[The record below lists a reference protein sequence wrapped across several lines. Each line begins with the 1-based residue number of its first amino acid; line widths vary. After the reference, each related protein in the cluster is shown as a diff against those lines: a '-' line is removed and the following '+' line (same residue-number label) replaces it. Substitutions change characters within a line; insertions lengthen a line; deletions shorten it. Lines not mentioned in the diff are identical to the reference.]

1 MRFFGQPYVVFEIL
15 RQIDINRQKKS
26 AKRSEA
32 DMTNAT
38 LSERILESMIE
49 RKEAQGLTNA
59 IIAEMTGVPESTV
72 TKLFNGTIKS
82 PTLETVL
89 PVLHALNLTIEGILE
104 SEGSGE
110 PGNEKGGHDDEKY
123 IKMLV
128 VNYEKRIKTQ
138 TRWIIVLSTILIT
151 VFVILSGIQFYDI
164 THPSAGW
171 VQF

>member
-1 MRFFGQPYVVFEIL
+1 
-15 RQIDINRQKKS
+15 
-26 AKRSEA
+26 
-32 DMTNAT
+32 MTNTT
-38 LSERILESMIE
+38 LSERIVESMIE
-49 RKEAQGLTNA
+49 KKEAQGLTNA
-59 IIAEMTGVPESTV
+59 IIAEMSGVPESTV

-82 PTLETVL
+82 PTIETVL
-89 PVLHALNLTIEGILE
+89 PVLRALNLSIDGILE

-110 PGNEKGGHDDEKY
+110 PGNEKDGHNNDDKY

-128 VNYEKRIKTQ
+128 MNYEKRIKTQ

>member
-1 MRFFGQPYVVFEIL
+1 
-15 RQIDINRQKKS
+15 
-26 AKRSEA
+26 
-32 DMTNAT
+32 MTNTT
-38 LSERILESMIE
+38 LSERIVESMIE
-49 RKEAQGLTNA
+49 KKEVQGLTNA
-59 IIAEMTGVPESTV
+59 IIAEMSGVPESTV

-82 PTLETVL
+82 PTIETVL
-89 PVLHALNLTIEGILE
+89 PVLRALNLSIDGILE

-110 PGNEKGGHDDEKY
+110 PGNEKDGHNNEDKY

-128 VNYEKRIKTQ
+128 ANYEKRIKTQ
-138 TRWIIVLSTILIT
+138 TRWIIVLSAILIT